1 MPQQPHIIIFN
12 PDQWRGDCL
21 GHLGNPAAVTPKLDA
36 IIESDAV
43 SFRHAF
49 CQNPVCTP
57 SRCSFMTGWYPHVR
71 GHRTMFHMLQP
82 DEPALLKKLKDAG
95 YFVFWGGKNDLV
107 PRQNGFADYCDV
119 KYEAERALRP
129 NLHRADAWRGD
140 PDGDNY
146 YSFFAGHLDT
156 APGEVYYDNDWAMVD
171 GAIEQIRNA
180 PDDQPLCIY
189 LPLSY
194 PHPPY
199 GVEDPWFS
207 QIDRERIP
215 PRHPTPDWSKKPG
228 LIAGIYQRQGL
239 QGWSEARFN
248 ELRAVYYGMCAR
260 VDAQFGLVVEA
271 LKESGIYDDS
281 AIFFFSDHGD
291 FTGDY
296 GLVEKTQNTFEDCL
310 TRVPLIVKP
319 PSDRGIE
326 PGIRDQLVELIDFT
340 ATAYDWSGVEPGY
353 DHFGR
358 SLSPLIAGATNAHR
372 DAVFCEGGRL
382 IGEAQAMEKDSPSF
396 YDPSGLYW
404 PRVQLQGSEGG
415 EHSKATMCRTRDYKY
430 VRRLYE
436 TDELYDLRAD
446 PGELHNRID
455 DPACA
460 RVLADL
466 RERMLTWYQTTC
478 DVVPYKTDVR

>member
-1 MPQQPHIIIFN
+1 MPKQPHIIIFN
-12 PDQWRGDCL
+12 PDQWRGDVMR
-21 GHLGNPAAVTPKLDA
+21 HLGNPAAVTPNLDE
-36 IIESDAV
+36 IVESDAV

-57 SRCSFMTGWYPHVR
+57 SRCSFMTGWYPHAR

-82 DEPALLKKLKDAG
+82 DEPVLLKKLKDAG

-119 KYEAERALRP
+119 KYEAPRPTRA
-129 NLHRADAWRGD
+129 NLHSDDDWRGD
-140 PDGDNY
+140 PEGDNY
-146 YSFFAGHLDT
+146 YSFFAGKLDSDDD
-156 APGEVYYDNDWAMVD
+156 PYYDNDWAMVE
-171 GAIEQIRNA
+171 GTIEQICSA
-180 PDDQPLCIY
+180 PDNQPLCIY

-199 GVEDPWFS
+199 GVEEPWFS
-207 QIDRERIP
+207 QIDRDLIP
-215 PRHPTPDWSKKPG
+215 PRYPTPDWSTKPS
-228 LIAGIYQRQGL
+228 LTAGIYQRQGL
-239 QGWSEARFN
+239 QGWSEQRFK

-260 VDAQFGLVVEA
+260 VDAQFGLVVNA
-271 LKESGIYDDS
+271 LKERGIYDDS

-319 PSDRGIE
+319 PAQQAIQ
-326 PGIRDQLVELIDFT
+326 PGVRDQLVELIDFT
-340 ATAYDWSGVEPGY
+340 ATAYEWSGIEPGY

-358 SLSPLIAGATNAHR
+358 SLSPLIAGATDEHR
-372 DAVFCEGGRL
+372 DAVYCEGGRL
-382 IGEAQAMEKDSPSF
+382 IGEEQAMEKDSPSF

-415 EHSKATMCRTRDYKY
+415 EHSKATMCRTQDFKY

-436 TDELYDLRAD
+436 SDELYDLSRD
-446 PGELHNRID
+446 PGELRNLID
-455 DPACA
+455 DPAYA
-460 RVLADL
+460 GILADL
-466 RERMLTWYQTTC
+466 RERMLTWYQSTC
-478 DVVPYKTDVR
+478 DVVPYQTDAR

>member
-1 MPQQPHIIIFN
+1 MPKRPHIIIFN
-12 PDQWRGDCL
+12 PDQWRGDVM
-21 GHLGNPAAVTPKLDA
+21 GHLGNPAAVTPNLDR
-36 IIESDAV
+36 IIEHDAV

-71 GHRTMFHMLQP
+71 GHRTMFHMLRT
-82 DEPALLKKLKDAG
+82 DEPVLLKYLKDNG
-95 YFVFWGGKNDLV
+95 YFVWWGGKNDLA
-107 PRQNGFADYCDV
+107 PRQDGFADYCDV
-119 KYEAERALRP
+119 KYEASGELRP
-129 NLHRADAWRGD
+129 NLHSADEWRGD
-140 PDGDNY
+140 PAGDNY
-146 YSFFAGHLDT
+146 YSFFAGKLETGD
-156 APGEVYYDNDWAMVD
+156 EELYYDNDWAMVH
-171 GAIEQIRNA
+171 GAVDLIQEA
-180 PDDQPLCIY
+180 PADQPLCIY

-199 GVEDPWFS
+199 GVEEPWFS
-207 QIDRERIP
+207 QIDRDLIP
-215 PRHPTPDWSKKPG
+215 TRVPTPDWEKKPS
-228 LIAGIYQRQGL
+228 LVAGIYQRQGL
-239 QGWSEARFN
+239 QNWSEERFN

-260 VDAQFGLVVEA
+260 VDAQFGLVARA
-271 LKESGIYDDS
+271 LKEKGIYDDS

-319 PSDRGIE
+319 PADQPIR

-340 ATAYDWSGVEPGY
+340 ATAYEWAGIEPDY

-358 SLSPLIAGATNAHR
+358 SLSPLIQGADAEHR

-382 IGEAQAMEKDSPSF
+382 IGEEQAMEKDSPSF
-396 YDPSGLYW
+396 YDPAGLYW
-404 PRVQLQGSEGG
+404 PRVQLQGSEDG
-415 EHSKATMCRTRDYKY
+415 EHSKATMCRTRDFKY

-436 TDELYDLRAD
+436 SDELYDLRRD
-446 PGELHNRID
+446 PSELQNRID
-455 DPACA
+455 DPAYA
-460 RVLADL
+460 AVLSEL